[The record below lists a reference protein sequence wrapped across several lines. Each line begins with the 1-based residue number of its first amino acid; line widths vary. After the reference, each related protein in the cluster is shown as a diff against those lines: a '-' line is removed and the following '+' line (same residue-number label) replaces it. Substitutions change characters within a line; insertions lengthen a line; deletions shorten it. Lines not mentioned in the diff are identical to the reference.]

1 MNRRALTAAVAAAA
15 LVVLA
20 GCSSPGMRRIEQ
32 NVAAGHDDASARVA
46 EARTQEREPYF
57 EIVDELWIGTRSV
70 ADVRGPDLP
79 AAFGEHA
86 VFSRTYPVT
95 LNIVAEH
102 ISTNHGI
109 PVAVMP
115 DALVAAQETS
125 YDAVREMQN
134 RSAMLGSNATGA
146 ATVAQGG
153 NGAAGTF
160 LVQYRGTLKGLLDQV
175 TARTGTAWRY
185 GPAGVQVFA
194 LDTRV
199 FKIHALPIA
208 TTMSATV
215 GNQATGGSS
224 SGGGGGGGG
233 GQSDGGSTNT
243 LTSGNTTSL
252 TAELDM
258 FAGVSESVQKMLT
271 SKGSMVATRGQNT
284 ITVTDTPASLD
295 RVAALIEQLNFE
307 SGRQVALD
315 VRVYAVERSAG
326 EDYGID
332 WNMIYDTL
340 NGRYNITALGTS
352 EADIDASGMQ
362 VTVLDPTSRIADS
375 SVLLRALST
384 QGDLSTVTTA
394 SLITLSGQSVP
405 VQVGEE
411 TGYVQSSEQTV
422 VPNVGVTTSRT
433 VGVKPTG
440 FSMQVMPILTT
451 GDELLLQLHLNLSQL
466 RALQT
471 FGQDAGAV
479 QVPIVDSRHTLQSV
493 KLRTGQTLILSG
505 FEQTASRADYRGIG
519 SAKFAVAGGG
529 RKGNERKTVL
539 VITVTPRVMG

>member
-15 LVVLA
+15 LVALA

-79 AAFGEHA
+79 ATFGEHA

-109 PVAVMP
+109 PVSVMP

-134 RSAMLGSNATGA
+134 RSATLGSNAAGA
-146 ATVAQGG
+146 ATGAQGG

-185 GPAGVQVFA
+185 GPTGVQVFA

-199 FKIHALPIA
+199 FKIHALPVA

-224 SGGGGGGGG
+224 SGSGGGGGGET
-233 GQSDGGSTNT
+233 DGGSTNV

-252 TAELDM
+252 NAELDL
-258 FAGVSESVQKMLT
+258 FAGVAESVQKMLT
-271 SKGSMVATRGQNT
+271 PKGSMVATRGQNT
-284 ITVTDTPASLD
+284 LTVTDTPASLD
-295 RVAALIEQLNFE
+295 RVAALIEQLNYE

-315 VRVYAVERSAG
+315 VRVYAVERRAG

-332 WNMIYDTL
+332 WNMIYNTL
-340 NGRYNITALGTS
+340 NGRYNISALGS
-352 EADIDASGMQ
+352 SDADIDSSGMQ
-362 VTVLDPTSRIADS
+362 VTVIDPTSRIADS

-384 QGDLSTVTTA
+384 QGELSTVTTA
-394 SLITLSGQSVP
+394 SLISLSGQSIP

-422 VPNVGVTTSRT
+422 TPNVGVTTTRT

-479 QVPIVDSRHTLQSV
+479 QVPIVDSRHMLQSV
-493 KLRTGQTLILSG
+493 RLKTGQTLILSG
-505 FEQTASRADYRGIG
+505 FEQTTSRADYRGIG
-519 SAKFAVAGGG
+519 SAKFSAAGGG
-529 RKGNERKTVL
+529 RKGDERRTVL